1 MKKKINK
8 KLPHYDLGTMKRLPL
23 GYQPSKGIGQP
34 TFSVERG
41 YDLNTDTRA
50 LRANR
55 IPNTL
60 NQLQTSFQ
68 YPMQI
73 LQNSL
78 GAGTSTAVS
87 TASPFLTTAAN
98 GTATG
103 INSGSN
109 LAASLFEHG
118 AGKLSSTA
126 GSSAGSSTAAGVG
139 AGASTLGMVAG
150 GLGTLW
156 GGYNMINQ
164 FGDAGSHRSAADMQN
179 TVSKN
184 TYTTAGGNQ
193 YTQYGG
199 VDSSSEIGF
208 ENEISHQK
216 RTAQMINTAGTGASI
231 GGLVAS
237 TGVLAGTK
245 LGSALGSW
253 AGPVGVGVGAL
264 LGAGIGGLINLFG
277 FGDNHEE
284 VLEEIRKENDALAM
298 QNRQTEAVAKSKDFE
313 AQAALGKPAYG
324 KMKGGNKHGEKI
336 ELLQGPNGPTMGKA
350 SSMGQPGE
358 PMYDANTMRGS
369 IIEGKGNQDT
379 EPLSVKQNDATAIFS
394 KKLGFADI
402 AAPIVEQ
409 QNKLHDI
416 IANAKGNPKQQQFQ
430 KMMAEKALQKNHEE
444 LLALSEVQNIVRDD
458 TMKIKKYNCGKMP
471 KFSLGSKIADYSSAV
486 LPHFWGFMT
495 NLAQKNKDEYADYQN
510 VPEMEISNP
519 EAIKA
524 YNQVMSDMIDP
535 TQYLNMSQ
543 RNYNQAAWNARRAV
557 NAGYGG
563 RMLMLDSLYRGKQQ
577 QDAETLM
584 KINEMNRAQRNIGAN
599 LLNQYGTDKLAKRYD
614 QFWKRFGVKQQQ
626 NAARDYALR
635 TDDLNMYK
643 MWAAAANAYDAVNK
657 YHQAYDIQ
665 NKQIGIWQQQANVDT
680 MRAIADTYRLGS
692 PSYISPSTPSSVEL
706 TPPPSIARP
715 DDNYAYNNALKL
727 RGW

>member
-1 MKKKINK
+1 MQSTRSKTTVTTDKGNT
-8 KLPHYDLGTMKRLPL
+8 YDLYGGPDL
-23 GYQPSKGIGQP
+23 GAELSY
-34 TFSVERG
+34 E
-41 YDLNTDTRA
+41 
-50 LRANR
+50 
-55 IPNTL
+55 
-60 NQLQTSFQ
+60 NQARKAKQTSFA
-68 YPMQI
+68 
-73 LQNSL
+73 LNT
-78 GAGTSTAVS
+78 TS
-87 TASPFLTTAAN
+87 
-98 GTATG
+98 
-103 INSGSN
+103 
-109 LAASLFEHG
+109 
-118 AGKLSSTA
+118 
-126 GSSAGSSTAAGVG
+126 
-139 AGASTLGMVAG
+139 
-150 GLGTLW
+150 
-156 GGYNMINQ
+156 
-164 FGDAGSHRSAADMQN
+164 
-179 TVSKN
+179 
-184 TYTTAGGNQ
+184 
-193 YTQYGG
+193 
-199 VDSSSEIGF
+199 
-208 ENEISHQK
+208 
-216 RTAQMINTAGTGASI
+216 TGASL
-231 GGLVAS
+231 GF
-237 TGVLAGTK
+237 LAGSIIPGLGNL
-245 LGSALGSW
+245 LGSGI
-253 AGPVGVGVGAL
+253 
-264 LGAGIGGLINLFG
+264 GAGIGALVGGLGSLFG
-277 FGDNHEE
+277 FGDNEDEVKEE
-284 VLEEIRKENDALAM
+284 ARRLADATVRYN
-298 QNRQTEAVAKSKDFE
+298 QQSEAVAKSKDME
-313 AQAALGKPAYG
+313 ASAALGKPAYG

-336 ELLQGPNGPTMGKA
+336 ELLQGPNGPTIGKA

-358 PMYDANTMRGS
+358 PMYDTSTMRGS
-369 IIEGKGNQDT
+369 IIQGKGNQDT

-524 YNQVMSDMIDP
+524 YNQVMSDMIDH

-584 KINEMNRAQRNIGAN
+584 KINEMNRAQRNMGAN

-614 QFWKRFGVKQQQ
+614 QFWKRFGIKQQQ

-643 MWAAAANAYDAVNK
+643 MLAGAANAYDAVNK
-657 YHQAYDIQ
+657 YNQAYDIQ
-665 NKQIGIWQQQANVDT
+665 NKQIGIWQQGANTDR
-680 MRAIADTYRLGS
+680 MKALADIQRLGAS
-692 PSYISPSTPSSVEL
+692 DQYNATTQKSYIPTSMLLGIGKKYQFQQPSYLNIMDDKYWNLNGRRFIS
-706 TPPPSIARP
+706 
-715 DDNYAYNNALKL
+715 
-727 RGW
+727 

>member
-1 MKKKINK
+1 MKKNSKK
-8 KLPHYDLGTMKRLPL
+8 KLPRYWLGTRKPTTL
-23 GYQPSKGIGQP
+23 GYQPNKGIGDSLTSTNPGISLQP
-34 TFSVERG
+34 EV
-41 YDLNTDTRA
+41 NA
-50 LRANR
+50 MKQNQ
-55 IPNTL
+55 IPNAL
-60 NQLQTSFQ
+60 GKAGQSLQF
-68 YPMQI
+68 PMQMFQGMKSV
-73 LQNSL
+73 L
-78 GAGTSTAVS
+78 
-87 TASPFLTTAAN
+87 PTT
-98 GTATG
+98 G
-103 INSGSN
+103 
-109 LAASLFEHG
+109 
-118 AGKLSSTA
+118 TA
-126 GSSAGSSTAAGVG
+126 GSIIAASSAAPAGTGVALGLGGKQVASVSPEIAGTAATK
-139 AGASTLGMVAG
+139 STLGTVGKVAG
-150 GLGTLW
+150 ALGTAYGLYSV
-156 GGYNMINQ
+156 GSDIA
-164 FGDAGSHRSAADMQN
+164 DAGSHRSLGEMRN
-179 TVSKN
+179 TLGTN
-184 TYTTAGGNQ
+184 IYTTAGGNT
-193 YTQYGG
+193 YTERAGL
-199 VDSSSEIGF
+199 DSSSELEYERQNRKAKQLGLGIDSIGL
-208 ENEISHQK
+208 
-216 RTAQMINTAGTGASI
+216 GASA
-231 GGLVAS
+231 GGLVGS
-237 TGVLAGTK
+237 IIPGVGTLLGTGIGAGLGLLAG
-245 LGSALGSW
+245 
-253 AGPVGVGVGAL
+253 
-264 LGAGIGGLINLFG
+264 GIASLFG
-277 FGDNHEE
+277 FGDNE
-284 VLEEIRKENDALAM
+284 EEIKRQMEILGEETARI
-298 QNRQTEAVAKSKDFE
+298 NRQSSSEAKDADVKNAFYSGE
-313 AQAALGKPAYG
+313 ASAALGKPAYG

-336 ELLQGPNGPTMGKA
+336 ELLQGPNGPTIGKA

-416 IANAKGNPKQQQFQ
+416 IANTKGNPKQQQFQ

-458 TMKIKKYNCGKMP
+458 TMKTKKYNCGKMP

-495 NLAQKNKDEYADYQN
+495 NLAQKNRDKYADSY

-614 QFWKRFGVKQQQ
+614 QFWKRVGVKQQQ

-643 MWAAAANAYDAVNK
+643 MWAGAANAYDAVNK
-657 YHQAYDIQ
+657 YNQAYDIQ
-665 NKQIGIWQQQANVDT
+665 NKQIGIWQQQANADT

-692 PSYISPSTPSSVEL
+692 PSYISPSTPSSVES
-706 TPPPSIARP
+706 TPPLLIARP